1 MTKELE
7 PVLGAPAALRRCGTV
22 ARLLSRKP
30 FTLIELLVVIA
41 IIAILA
47 AMLLPALKNAR
58 DAAKNISCINNLKQT
73 GQLNIMYIGDYNN
86 SFPIGWGLPAP
97 YTPYNAS
104 NWHSDLLC
112 CYLYK
117 DGNAMIEAYVADN
130 VIARCPV
137 REYSND
143 YYKAASSNI
152 KWWGMYGINYRHLY
166 PSDIVDFQ
174 YKPFT
179 ALKVTRPSETLFAA
193 DSTPEDGNGQVI
205 EWYPTTMAPSI
216 RHKGMTE
223 CLWVDGHAN
232 TMKQTELVGGPAETY
247 YKAAR

>member
-1 MTKELE
+1 MKTKCRQA
-7 PVLGAPAALRRCGTV
+7 G
-22 ARLLSRKP
+22 RL

-86 SFPIGWGLPAP
+86 SFPILWGMPAP
-97 YTPYNAS
+97 YTPYDAS
-104 NWHSDLLC
+104 NWHADLLC
-112 CYLYK
+112 CYVYK

-143 YYKAASSNI
+143 YYKSAYANI
-152 KWWGMYGINYRHLY
+152 KWWGMYGINYRHLST
-166 PSDIVDFQ
+166 PGPLSNTHPVS
-174 YKPFT
+174 
-179 ALKVTRPSETLFAA
+179 AMKVSKPSETLFAA
-193 DSTPEDGNGQVI
+193 DSTTEDGDGQVI
-205 EWYPTTMAPSI
+205 EWYPTTMAPSM

-232 TMKQTELVGGPAETY
+232 TMKQTELVGGPAEDY
-247 YKAAR
+247 YRAAR